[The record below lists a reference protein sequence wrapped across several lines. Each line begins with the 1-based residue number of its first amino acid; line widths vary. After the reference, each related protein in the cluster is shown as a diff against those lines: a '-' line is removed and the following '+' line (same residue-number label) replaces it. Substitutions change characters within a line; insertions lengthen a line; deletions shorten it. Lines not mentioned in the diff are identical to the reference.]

1 MTNTAEGTREAKRRY
16 RAMPGAVSSNLPTGC
31 MYVAAVFVALCLGAY
46 RLTGGTGWLVLA
58 IPALLAVAVALT
70 RAVYGWALLLAARAT
85 LGRRGI
91 RCLVIHSDSPAWQT
105 HIASEWVP
113 RLGHMAAMLNWSTRA
128 TWGSSLE
135 VRLFRHFCEG
145 EANFNPAVIV
155 LQGLRRPLVFRFF
168 YAFQETR
175 KGRGHYLAELERQMF
190 QALGV

>member
-1 MTNTAEGTREAKRRY
+1 MTSLEGTQEAKRRY
-16 RAMPGAVSSNLPTGC
+16 RAMPGAVSSN
-31 MYVAAVFVALCLGAY
+31 VAAGCIYVVAAFAALCVIAY
-46 RLTGGTGWLVLA
+46 RRTGWTGWLILA
-58 IPALLAVAVALT
+58 APGLLVVAVALT

-85 LGRRGI
+85 LGRRGV
-91 RCLVIHSDSPAWQT
+91 RCLVIHSDSPAWQA
-105 HIASEWVP
+105 HIASGWLP
-113 RLGHMAAMLNWSTRA
+113 RLGPAAATLNWSTRA

-145 EANFNPAVIV
+145 NSNFNPAVIV
-155 LQGLRRPLVFRFF
+155 FRGLRRPLVFRFF